1 MNRSCW
7 WSLLIPLCFLGCS
20 SDSCREHPEIDHSK
34 VELRIERLEQVMFG
48 LNSKP
53 EITKF
58 LNSHPALVSQFLGHV
73 QYSHDSILVN
83 NILRLSNDAYI
94 DTLRQEAHRVFGNF
108 SQIEEQFEQAFGYLR
123 YYYPDAPL
131 PKIQTVITGFGQDLY
146 VSDSVIIIGL
156 DYFLGPSAK
165 YRPLDYPSYIQARF
179 SPEFIVPT
187 CILQLSKIYNQTNY
201 QDKSLLA
208 DMIFF
213 GKSYFMAE
221 RILPCVD
228 DSLIVQYTS
237 RQMRDVN
244 DNQNIIWASFLQN
257 ELLYETNHFIKDKFI
272 GERPAVP
279 EIGSRCP
286 GRIGAWVGW
295 QIIRSY
301 MEKNPASLQ
310 DLMSNSDAAE
320 IFRLSGYKP

>member
-1 MNRSCW
+1 
-7 WSLLIPLCFLGCS
+7 
-20 SDSCREHPEIDHSK
+20 
-34 VELRIERLEQVMFG
+34 MFG